1 MSPRVCQ
8 EAQPL
13 TLEHL
18 LLKILL
24 EIVNVDKNA
33 CYEFLAPIHAFRFRV
48 KKDYTRDKSPFS
60 HAQGSEFQPRSAYK
74 CFKKKAKLVILTT
87 EICCT
92 RQVVMAL

>member
-1 MSPRVCQ
+1 MSRRVCQ

-33 CYEFLAPIHAFRFRV
+33 CYEFLAPIHTFRFRV

-60 HAQGSEFQPRSAYK
+60 HAQGSPAPLINVLQKRHLKNFEPY
-74 CFKKKAKLVILTT
+74 
-87 EICCT
+87 
-92 RQVVMAL
+92 

>member
-1 MSPRVCQ
+1 MSGGSAIDIRASTVK
-8 EAQPL
+8 
-13 TLEHL
+13 
-18 LLKILL
+18 KILL

-74 CFKKKAKLVILTT
+74 CFTKKGTLKTSSPIKTSHPYY
-87 EICCT
+87 
-92 RQVVMAL
+92 